1 MVAADTLEVAAL
13 ISEAVACLAGAERV
27 PGEAESGSVDRA
39 SHFRPNT
46 FRPSVRGTASL
57 HLGCVSLE

>member
-13 ISEAVACLAGAERV
+13 ISEALAYLAGAGQV
-27 PGEAESGSVDRA
+27 PGEVESGSVDRA

-57 HLGCVSLE
+57 HSGCISLE